1 MGIPV
6 HNSDLLYHIIQS
18 VSTASSRYDA
28 FFFFIQ
34 KTRRTQI
41 KSPAR
46 FAICL
51 VEKRDAADQ
60 RQGLLLPL
68 DGVDKTHDGEYQQYD
83 SHQCIQRP
91 HDAGEQAK
99 ADHTDDTIGNAVNN
113 GPDYTAHGQHQRL
126 IKPSILICSDC
137 L

>member
-6 HNSDLLYHIIQS
+6 HNSDLLYHIMQS

-60 RQGLLLPL
+60 RQGLSSPWMAL
-68 DGVDKTHDGEYQQYD
+68 T
-83 SHQCIQRP
+83 RP
-91 HDAGEQAK
+91 MMVSTSSTTVTSAFSAPMMPVSRPK
-99 ADHTDDTIGNAVNN
+99 
-113 GPDYTAHGQHQRL
+113 L
-126 IKPSILICSDC
+126 ITRMIP
-137 L
+137 